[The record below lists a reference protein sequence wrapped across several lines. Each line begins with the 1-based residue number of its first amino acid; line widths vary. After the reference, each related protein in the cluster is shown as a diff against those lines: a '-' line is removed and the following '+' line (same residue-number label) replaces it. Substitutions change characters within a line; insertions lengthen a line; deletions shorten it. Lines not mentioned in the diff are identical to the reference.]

1 MRSRFDDR
9 STRRTWRGVA
19 ASSAV
24 CLTVFLAGTVHSG
37 CAGPAQQPS
46 RIDTLR
52 LGSRDTLEARAV
64 LTNFLFAERLIAID
78 WNGQPQEALATGWQW
93 LDADRTLKVQ
103 LRPGV
108 IFHDGTPLTAKIVAA
123 ILRHGKEHDPR
134 RPFPF
139 VTSFDAVDDHTLAAR
154 LSRPDAFLVEAIA
167 DTWIVDPTK
176 PDVGT
181 GPFKLLTRTPS
192 IKAERHAAYYRGMPG
207 IEKVEVI
214 TYDTQRAAWVA
225 MMRGEVDMVQ
235 EVNRDSAE
243 FLEGASHVDL
253 SSTIRPYYIPL
264 VFNARHPIL
273 KRVEVRRALAEAIN
287 REEIV
292 QQAMRGHG
300 RVADDPIWPFH
311 WAYNA
316 AARKYTY
323 NPNAAR
329 LRMDG
334 AGLPMRA
341 ATASGGMAS
350 RFSIR
355 CLFWND
361 PQYERIALL
370 LQRQLAEVGIDL
382 VLEGAD
388 QREVQKRA
396 GSGNFET
403 YLYQMASGKSFD
415 WTYRF
420 WHSPTAGVGY
430 QNSGYTGVDSVLE
443 RLRTVRPNSEIRT
456 AVADLRE
463 RFYEDVPAAFLA
475 WPETTRAIDARFDVG
490 EQSGPDIF
498 ANLWKWRPAGRQQA
512 AR

>member
-1 MRSRFDDR
+1 MRSRRFGR
-9 STRRTWRGVA
+9 VTRRNCRSLPCGA
-19 ASSAV
+19 GV
-24 CLTVFLAGTVHSG
+24 CLAIALAGISG
-37 CAGPAQQPS
+37 CAAPPPEPS

-52 LGSRDTLEARAV
+52 LGSRNTVEARAV
-64 LTNFLFAERLIAID
+64 LTNFLFAERLVAID
-78 WNGQPQEALATGWQW
+78 WNGRPNGVLATGWQW
-93 LDADRTLKVQ
+93 RDDGRTLEVQ
-103 LRPGV
+103 LRQGV
-108 IFHDGTPLTAKIVAA
+108 TFHDGTPLTAEVVAD
-123 ILRHGKEHDPR
+123 ILRQVKQHDR
-134 RPFPF
+134 RQSFAA
-139 VTSFDAVDDHTLAAR
+139 VTLFEALDDHTLAVR

-167 DTWIVDPTK
+167 DTWMVDPTK
-176 PDVGT
+176 PDIGT

-192 IKAERHAAYYRGMPG
+192 IKAEKNAAYYRGMPG
-207 IEKVEVI
+207 IDKVEVI

-243 FLEGASHVDL
+243 FLEGASHVDM

-264 VFNARHPIL
+264 IFNVRHPIL
-273 KRVEVRRALAEAIN
+273 RRVEVRRALAEAIN
-287 REEIV
+287 RDEIV
-292 QQAMRGHG
+292 EQAMRGHG
-300 RVADDPIWPFH
+300 RVADDPVWPFH

-316 AARKYTY
+316 AARKYTH

-329 LRMDG
+329 LRMDA
-334 AGLPMRA
+334 AGLPMRPPP
-341 ATASGGMAS
+341 ASGGMAS
-350 RFSIR
+350 RFSIH
-355 CLFWND
+355 CVFWND
-361 PQYERIALL
+361 PQFERIALL

-388 QREVQKRA
+388 EREVQRRA
-396 GSGNFET
+396 GSGEFDT
-403 YLYQMASGKSFD
+403 YLYQLASGKSFD

-420 WHSPTAGVGY
+420 WHSPADGGGY

-443 RLRTVRPNSEIRT
+443 RLRTVRPDTEIRT

-498 ANLWKWRPAGRQQA
+498 ANVWKWRPAEGQRA